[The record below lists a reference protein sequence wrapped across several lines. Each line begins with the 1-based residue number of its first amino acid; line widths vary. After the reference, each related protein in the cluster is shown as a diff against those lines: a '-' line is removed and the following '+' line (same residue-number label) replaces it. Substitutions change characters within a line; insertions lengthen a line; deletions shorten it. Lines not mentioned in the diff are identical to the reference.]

1 MVIAR
6 ETRCRIRAEY
16 PPEIK
21 KKKKEEFLIQGK
33 TLFRRTRK
41 FRLSHCRLHVR
52 VKKMFSPFS
61 FSLAL
66 FCPLIT
72 RRLFFFLFFF
82 FVVALVLK
90 WPFKE
95 FGVYCAYEFYARRKW
110 FKFDTFPRRRHI
122 TMKIYSTIGF
132 NYSHGN
138 WPKFVRV
145 FQGI

>member
-1 MVIAR
+1 MIAR

-21 KKKKEEFLIQGK
+21 KKKKNESLIQGK
-33 TLFRRTRK
+33 TPFRRTRK

-52 VKKMFSPFS
+52 VKKNFLS
-61 FSLAL
+61 FFVFTRVPLSFHYTPSL
-66 FCPLIT
+66 
-72 RRLFFFLFFF
+72 FLSSFFF
-82 FVVALVLK
+82 FVVAVVLK
-90 WPFKE
+90 WLFKE

-110 FKFDTFPRRRHI
+110 FKFDTSQRLWHI